1 MAERPSFANI
11 VKNSKEFKV
20 ERPNCLN
27 FKHRNVSK
35 RNEAIEFI
43 KSLQFSKS
51 KLLGVAEMP
60 GKSIDVTCKSRDD
73 VLELYKKI
81 QAVSDIIKVKLYET
95 DNIHVV
101 VGWVPIPI
109 SNERIKKAFEN
120 IFGPVLKIMQ
130 RKCKDGLIS
139 GVRILI
145 MEKRVLESN
154 PIPSYVHIDGNQLYV
169 TYDGQNFTCK
179 YCGNVGH
186 KQIDCNKR
194 AKDFPIFIRNQDST
208 VRNPNFSSR
217 QYDDSSA
224 VKRQKV
230 VQLSNTNEIG
240 DKKSNTSKEISSEI
254 TEKMNDEPINLTK
267 PFQFNDSEPNNL
279 TLLPEP
285 ESHEPMETA
294 PAIEKN
300 ATRNNWWENELS
312 VLCCNCS
319 AENILTPNE
328 NGFTCWNCC
337 EKCIVARPCCCR
349 EENPETYFTV
359 SAVSTKTICLLCKTN
374 MNYLTCCK
382 EFVAVSVKN
391 DIINCMKCNKIFIE
405 CQC

>member
-1 MAERPSFANI
+1 MAERPSYANI

-27 FKHRNVSK
+27 FKHSNVSK

-43 KSLQFSKS
+43 KNLQFSKS

-73 VLELYKKI
+73 VLELYKMI

-101 VGWVPIPI
+101 VGWVPIPM

-169 TYDGQNFTCK
+169 TYTMGK
-179 YCGNVGH
+179 
-186 KQIDCNKR
+186 
-194 AKDFPIFIRNQDST
+194 
-208 VRNPNFSSR
+208 
-217 QYDDSSA
+217 
-224 VKRQKV
+224 
-230 VQLSNTNEIG
+230 
-240 DKKSNTSKEISSEI
+240 
-254 TEKMNDEPINLTK
+254 
-267 PFQFNDSEPNNL
+267 
-279 TLLPEP
+279 TLLA
-285 ESHEPMETA
+285 S
-294 PAIEKN
+294 
-300 ATRNNWWENELS
+300 
-312 VLCCNCS
+312 
-319 AENILTPNE
+319 
-328 NGFTCWNCC
+328 
-337 EKCIVARPCCCR
+337 IV
-349 EENPETYFTV
+349 E
-359 SAVSTKTICLLCKTN
+359 
-374 MNYLTCCK
+374 M
-382 EFVAVSVKN
+382 
-391 DIINCMKCNKIFIE
+391 
-405 CQC
+405 